1 MPPDAEVAV
10 NAIVAAV
17 RHGRI
22 SQKRLDQSVARV
34 LAAKTKLGLDRVR
47 TVDLEAIDDVV
58 NSPEANERAQ
68 EVADRAVTLL
78 RNEAQIPLRE
88 AAKTCFLVL
97 AESHYS
103 NEGLAFTQEIHK
115 RIPDALALTLDPSL
129 PDAALDV
136 AVTRMGFCEATVVA
150 AFVSVAAARG
160 NTSVSPEFAKL
171 VDTLIASGKPV
182 TLIALGNPYLLRA
195 FPKVAA
201 YLTTYSTVAP
211 SEIAAVKALFGEMP
225 IRGRLPVT
233 IPEQAKYGD
242 GIQLPATA
250 TPPAPPPK

>member
-1 MPPDAEVAV
+1 
-10 NAIVAAV
+10 VAAV

-22 SQKRLDQSVARV
+22 SQKRLDQSVTRV
-34 LAAKTKLGLDRVR
+34 LAAKMKLGLDRSR
-47 TVDLEAIDDVV
+47 LVDLEAIDDVV
-58 NSPEANERAQ
+58 NSPEANERAE

-78 RNEAQIPLRE
+78 RNEPQQVPIRQP
-88 AAKTCFLVL
+88 AKTCFLVL

-115 RIPDALALTLDPSL
+115 RSPDALALTLDPSL
-129 PDAALDV
+129 PDAAMDV
-136 AVTRMGFCEATVVA
+136 AATRMGFCEATVVA
-150 AFVSVAAARG
+150 AFASVAAARG
-160 NTSVSPEFAKL
+160 NTALPPEFAKL

-182 TLIALGNPYLLRA
+182 TLVALGNPYLLRA

-233 IPEQAKYGD
+233 IPELAKYGD

-250 TPPAPPPK
+250 APQAPPSK